1 MKHSRIG
8 TYPILALFLL
18 MTVAGVAL
26 PLENQN
32 SGNTGTQTNGNA
44 RKQSNQTPSS
54 QHAAN
59 NNQRTKSSS
68 DSIPNDSIAK
78 DSTRTKR
85 QALDAMVDY
94 TAKDSIVFTEG
105 NWAYLYGSAQVK
117 YKDLS
122 LKGEYLT
129 TNMDS
134 SIVWAKYGLDSLG
147 KEFGYPEFS
156 QGENDKYEAKTI
168 KYNFKTKKGYITHV
182 VTQQGEGYIVAEK
195 AKKNDDGS
203 FFMCD
208 GKYTTCDDHD
218 HPHFY
223 LNLTKAKVR
232 PQKDVVTGPA
242 YLVVADVPLPLAIP
256 FGFFPFTSKYSS
268 GIIFPSYA
276 DELERGFGLTDGGYY
291 FAFNDNVDL
300 ALTGDIYTKGSW
312 GMNAQS
318 TYKKRYKYSGS
329 FTGNYLVKKT
339 GDKEIPSSYS
349 VSKDFSIKW
358 THTQDA
364 KANAYRQLSASVN
377 FQTSSYNHNSLYSTT
392 TSDYTSNAKSSS
404 VSLSQTFPNSKWS
417 LSASMQISQR
427 SSDSTVAVTL
437 PNLSIT
443 MSRIYPFKRKNV
455 VGSERWYE
463 KIYLSYSGSFSNSIS
478 TREDT
483 LFKSNLVKDWKN
495 GARHSVPIGASFN
508 LFNYISITPSISYE
522 EQWHTHKSYK
532 AYDFEE
538 EELVPLDTV
547 YGFFRTYKYSTSVS
561 LQTKLYGMFTPLFGE
576 KYIRKIRHV
585 FTPSISFSYAPNFG
599 AKSYGFYESYQY
611 YDGNGDLKTYYYS
624 PYSGNVYSPPSTGKT
639 GSLNFSFQ
647 NNLEMKVKSD
657 KDSTGTKIISLI
669 DNFSTST
676 SYNMLASEFKWSNIS
691 TNTRLKLS
699 KSLTV
704 NLNATFDPYTYKV
717 NTAGTALQRVDRLRV
732 TKTGAIGRLMNTGYS
747 ISPSINQD
755 TFKKWFGKKVDKG
768 TDANPNAKKDDKS
781 GQVAPSNSDSI
792 SNGSQSLLNGK
803 KKDEGSYDK
812 DGYLQNEVKW
822 NLSMNY
828 SFNYAYNTSRFDAV
842 KCEYKYKLTHNLG
855 LSGSIQPTKNWSF
868 SFSTSYDFDDSK
880 FSYMTCNLTRDLHC
894 FSLTASFI
902 PIGPY
907 KSYLVVFRVK
917 SSMLQDLKYQQ
928 RNTSSSLDPVWP

>member
-18 MTVAGVAL
+18 MAVAGVAL
-26 PLENQN
+26 PLQNQK
-32 SGNTGTQTNGNA
+32 SGNAAIHPNTNQSKQGN
-44 RKQSNQTPSS
+44 RTTPSS
-54 QHAAN
+54 SRAAKDSIKN
-59 NNQRTKSSS
+59 
-68 DSIPNDSIAK
+68 DSIPTDSA
-78 DSTRTKR
+78 RANR
-85 QALDAMVDY
+85 QALDAVVDY
-94 TAKDSIVFTEG
+94 AAKDSIVFTEG
-105 NWAYLYGSAQVK
+105 NWAYLYGSAEVK
-117 YKDLS
+117 YKDLG

-134 SIVWAKYGLDSLG
+134 SIVWAKYGVDSLG

-156 QGENDKYEAKTI
+156 QGESDKYEAKTI
-168 KYNFKTKKGYITHV
+168 KYNFKTRKGYITHV

-232 PQKDVVTGPA
+232 PKKDVVTGPA

-256 FGFFPFTSKYSS
+256 FAFFPFTSKYSS

-291 FAFNDNVDL
+291 FAINDNVDL

-312 GMNAQS
+312 GINAES
-318 TYKKRYKYSGS
+318 TYRKRYKYSGT

-339 GDKEIPSSYS
+339 GEKEIPSSYS
-349 VSKDFSIKW
+349 VAKDFSVRW
-358 THTQDA
+358 THSQDA
-364 KANAYRQLSASVN
+364 KANAFRQLSASVN
-377 FQTSSYNHNSLYSTT
+377 YQTSSYNHNSLYSMT

-404 VSLSQTFPNSKWS
+404 VNLSQTFPNSKWS

-427 SSDSTVAVTL
+427 SSDSTVDVTL

-443 MSRIYPFKRKNV
+443 MSRIYPFKRKNL
-455 VGSERWYE
+455 VGAERWYE
-463 KIYLSYSGSFSNSIS
+463 KIYMSYSGSFSNSIS
-478 TREDT
+478 TKEDK
-483 LFKSNLVKDWKN
+483 LFKANLVKDWRN
-495 GARHSVPIGASFN
+495 GARHSVPVGASFN
-508 LFNYISITPSISYE
+508 LFNYVSITPSVSYE
-522 EQWHTHKSYK
+522 EQWHTHKSYQ
-532 AYDFEE
+532 AYDFERNK
-538 EELVPLDTV
+538 LVPLDTV

-561 LQTKLYGMFTPLFGE
+561 LQTKIYGMFTPLFGE
-576 KYIRKIRHV
+576 KYVRKIRHV
-585 FTPSISFSYAPNFG
+585 FTPSVSFSYSPDFG

-611 YDGNGDLKTYYYS
+611 YDGNGELKTYYYS
-624 PYSGNVYSPPSTGKT
+624 PYSGNVFSPPSTGKS
-639 GSLNFSFQ
+639 GSINFSFQ

-657 KDSTGTKIISLI
+657 KDSTGTKVVSLI
-669 DNFSTST
+669 DNFSAST
-676 SYNMLASEFKWSNIS
+676 SYNMLAPEFKWSNIS

-704 NLNATFDPYTYKV
+704 NLNATFDPYTYEP
-717 NTAGTALQRVDRLRV
+717 NAAGTGLQRVDRLRV
-732 TKTGAIGRLMNTGYS
+732 TKTGALGRLMNTGYS

-755 TFKKWFGKKVDKG
+755 TFSKWFGKKQDKG
-768 TDANPNAKKDDKS
+768 KEANGNARKDEN
-781 GQVAPSNSDSI
+781 GQVPPSSSDSLA
-792 SNGSQSLLNGK
+792 SGNGGLLNGK

-812 DGYLQNEVKW
+812 DGYLKNEVKW

-828 SFNYAYNTSRFDAV
+828 SFNYAYDTNRPDLV
-842 KCEYKYKLTHNLG
+842 KNEYKYRLTHNLG
-855 LSGSIQPTKNWSF
+855 LSGSIQPTKNWNF
-868 SFSTSYDFDDSK
+868 SFSTGYDFDNSK
-880 FSYMTCNLTRDLHC
+880 FSYMTCNITRDLHC

-907 KSYLVVFRVK
+907 KNYFVMFRVK

-928 RNTSSSLDPVWP
+928 RNRPSSLDPVWP